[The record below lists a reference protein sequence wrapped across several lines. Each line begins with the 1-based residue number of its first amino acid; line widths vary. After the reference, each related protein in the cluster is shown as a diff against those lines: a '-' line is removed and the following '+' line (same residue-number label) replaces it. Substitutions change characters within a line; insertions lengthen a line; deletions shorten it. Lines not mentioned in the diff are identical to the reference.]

1 MKNKGKK
8 KMTIKVNKSKES
20 KLQRAM
26 RIFESN
32 NGMTMKPRRV
42 ESKKKYSRKNFKI
55 DMD

>member
-8 KMTIKVNKSKES
+8 KMTIKVNKSKET

-32 NGMTMKPRRV
+32 NGMTMKTRRV